1 VQEKNVPDAFI
12 HSGLERWLRVRGI
25 EALVIVGVSTNNSVE
40 ATARSAGNLGLR
52 TYVLAD
58 ACFAFDKRDYHGT
71 LRSADDVH
79 AMALANLQDEYA
91 EILDSRQALALLE

>member
-1 VQEKNVPDAFI
+1 
-12 HSGLERWLRVRGI
+12 VRGI

-71 LRSADDVH
+71 CAAPTTSTPWRWPICRTVRR
-79 AMALANLQDEYA
+79 
-91 EILDSRQALALLE
+91 ILV